1 MHLSSVVVSHGYPL
15 SPMQKITKTR
25 TQSTSAEPTTE
36 YKSTAVLP
44 YDKAYPK
51 NLSASYNKAYQ
62 PFSSQRLQ

>member
-1 MHLSSVVVSHGYPL
+1 
-15 SPMQKITKTR
+15 MQKITKTR
-25 TQSTSAEPTTE
+25 KQSTSAEPTTE

-51 NLSASYNKAYQ
+51 NLSASYNDKAYQ